1 MAVFEITVKS
11 RPIEA
16 LKSKQQAPGVFDWSE
31 SDQIELTI
39 AEISKINQKHTGYT
53 PNLIRAV
60 RVKRL
65 MSEGYTL
72 TDIIKILKPANGR
85 GYGERMLKKDHAA
98 LTEAKSPIG
107 RGVARK

>member
-16 LKSKQQAPGVFDWSE
+16 LKSNQQAPGVFDWSE
-31 SDQIELTI
+31 LNQIELSTT
-39 AEISKINQKHTGYT
+39 EISKIKQKHQGYT
-53 PNLIRAV
+53 ANLIRAV

-65 MSEGYTL
+65 MLEGYSL
-72 TDIIKILKPANGR
+72 NDIIKILKHNGR

-98 LTEAKSPIG
+98 LTESKSPIG
-107 RGVARK
+107 RGVPCK

>member
-1 MAVFEITVKS
+1 MAVFEITVKN

-31 SDQIELTI
+31 PDQIELTI
-39 AEISKINQKHTGYT
+39 AEISKINQKHIGYT
-53 PNLIRAV
+53 PNLSRAV

-65 MSEGYTL
+65 MSEGYAL
-72 TDIIKILKPANGR
+72 TDIIKILKHSGR

-98 LTEAKSPIG
+98 LTEAKPPIG
-107 RGVARK
+107 RGVSRK

>member
-11 RPIEA
+11 PSIEG
-16 LKSKQQAPGVFDWSE
+16 LKSHLHTPGVFDWSE
-31 SDQIELTI
+31 SNQVELTL

-53 PNLIRAV
+53 PNLTRAV

-65 MSEGYTL
+65 MSDGYGL
-72 TDIIKILKPANGR
+72 NDIVKILKHNGR

-98 LTEAKSPIG
+98 LTEAKAPIG
-107 RGVARK
+107 RGALRK